1 MTDNYIPD
9 FVKNPLQVL
18 SYGGGVQSTA
28 MLLFIK
34 DGLLPKPDIIIH
46 ADTGAEMPET
56 IDHINKWVIPFCRDE
71 LDIPFII
78 VKSHRGSIYDDY
90 MKIGAI
96 PLMGFRSCTDNFKIA
111 PQRRA
116 IREIVGNK
124 NGVLIAQCWLG
135 ITTDEEKRRA
145 KSNVKWCGITYPL
158 LDDYRVSRQDC
169 LNRLKKENLEVI
181 KSGCFHCP
189 YAGTTFYQ
197 DLRLNHPT
205 LFQKALDLEANAEKM
220 VFDRHNKPLRAGLV
234 QGKKLSLL
242 DELNLPDSTCD
253 SGAGCFI

>member
-1 MTDNYIPD
+1 M
-9 FVKNPLQVL
+9 
-18 SYGGGVQSTA
+18 A
-28 MLLFIK
+28 K
-34 DGLLPKPDIIIH
+34 DGEKILKKSAGVSGLSITKDVLKPGIKFSRKE
-46 ADTGAEMPET
+46 G
-56 IDHINKWVIPFCRDE
+56 R
-71 LDIPFII
+71 I
-78 VKSHRGSIYDDY
+78 VK
-90 MKIGAI
+90 
-96 PLMGFRSCTDNFKIA
+96 
-111 PQRRA
+111 
-116 IREIVGNK
+116 E
-124 NGVLIAQCWLG
+124 
-135 ITTDEEKRRA
+135 
-145 KSNVKWCGITYPL
+145 
-158 LDDYRVSRQDC
+158 
-169 LNRLKKENLEVI
+169 ENLEVI